1 MTRFLDRIGM
11 SASILCGIHCLL
23 TPLIVLSAPA
33 LGHLFSHAAFHW
45 IIGVIVFPVAAVS
58 LWLGYRLHRYPQM
71 LFLGGVGL
79 IFVAIGI
86 YAGSGQEHNLETGAM
101 IIAGIFLTSA
111 HFLNLRACQ
120 TQHLKSTPAPPS
132 PPRDRSSAT
141 TAPRKEPG
149 TQES

>member
-1 MTRFLDRIGM
+1 MTRFLDRIGI

-33 LGHLFSHAAFHW
+33 LGNFFSHEVFHW
-45 IIGVIVFPVAAVS
+45 IIALIVFPVAAVS

-71 LFLGGVGL
+71 LFLGAIGL
-79 IFVAIGI
+79 LFVALGI
-86 YAGSGQEHNLETGAM
+86 YEGTGQQRGLETGAM

-120 TQHLKSTPAPPS
+120 AEHFKSVPIQPS
-132 PPRDRSSAT
+132 PPHDRSSAT